1 MSIASWITFLLGIF
15 AGLVIGRLSFV
26 DHYFD
31 TYPQIEVF
39 GFPILAVA
47 TLIIVTVKNNRN
59 LFKLEM

>member
-15 AGLVIGRLSFV
+15 AGLVIGRLSFI

-31 TYPQIEVF
+31 THPQIEVF

-47 TLIIVTVKNNRN
+47 ILIIVTVKKQPKP
-59 LFKLEM
+59 F